1 MKQKTQTRRT
11 SRRSHRSFSESVNQ
25 PFIEHA
31 YELRRR
37 LYYIVISVVV
47 WGGAAYA
54 VQEHIVDI
62 LLAPARGE
70 KFIYTTP
77 GGGIDFLFKICIYS
91 GLIVSLPVI
100 VYNVLRFIEPL
111 ITRASKQFILWGSIV
126 SGLLAIAGIMFGYF
140 IGLPA
145 ALHFLTHQFTTV
157 QIKPLVTI
165 QSYLQ
170 FVIVYM
176 VGSAMLFQLPL
187 MLIFINRIKPLKPKR
202 LLHYERWVILV
213 AFVLSGLMNPTPNML
228 SQLLIAGPFILMYQ
242 VGILLIALINKRRK
256 VYFLHQQDLAVQ
268 ASRSARL
275 PVLKPVPFDPVPA
288 PIPIPIN
295 NNQAPAQQLPNQPT
309 LTAAA
314 SPVTV
319 TQPQP
324 VTFRTNRHP
333 QIRGTLYLKQRQ
345 GPIYKSD
352 IHSAGPIASFRSID
366 RLPNS
371 SV

>member
-1 MKQKTQTRRT
+1 MRQKTQTRRT
-11 SRRSHRSFSESVNQ
+11 SHHNAISESLNQ

-37 LYYIVISVVV
+37 LYYIGISVIF

-54 VQEHIVDI
+54 IQEHIVDI
-62 LLAPARGE
+62 LLKPARGE
-70 KFIYTTP
+70 SFIYTTP

-91 GLIVSLPVI
+91 GVIISLPII
-100 VYNVLRFIEPL
+100 VYNALRFIEPL
-111 ITRASKQFILWGSIV
+111 ITKASRRFILWGSAI
-126 SGLLAIAGIMFGYF
+126 SGLLAIAGMFFGYF

-187 MLIFINRIKPLKPKR
+187 MLVFINRIKPLKPRR
-202 LLHYERWVILV
+202 LLRYERWVILI
-213 AFVLSGLMNPTPNML
+213 AFILSGLMNPTPNMI

-242 VGILLIALINKRRK
+242 VGILLVAFINKHYK
-256 VYFLHQQDLAVQ
+256 VYYLHQQDIAVQ
-268 ASRSARL
+268 ASRNAKL
-275 PVLKPVPFDPVPA
+275 PVLKSVPFTPVSFTKPTVA
-288 PIPIPIN
+288 AFHIT
-295 NNQAPAQQLPNQPT
+295 QPT
-309 LTAAA
+309 GAYQPKAPLKLINKPMPFTPEPALRPR
-314 SPVTV
+314 PVT
-319 TQPQP
+319 
-324 VTFRTNRHP
+324 RN
-333 QIRGTLYLKQRQ
+333 TLYLKQRQ
-345 GPIYKSD
+345 RPVYSD
-352 IHSAGPIASFRSID
+352 IRIIRSMPALRPID

>member
-1 MKQKTQTRRT
+1 MRQKTQTRRT
-11 SRRSHRSFSESVNQ
+11 SRHSAFSESLNQ

-37 LYYIVISVVV
+37 LYYIGISVVL

-54 VQEHIVDI
+54 VQEHIVNI
-62 LLAPARGE
+62 LLKPAHGE
-70 KFIYTTP
+70 SFIYTTP

-91 GLIVSLPVI
+91 GLIFSLPVI
-100 VYNVLRFIEPL
+100 VYNALRFIEPL
-111 ITRASKQFILWGSIV
+111 ITKASRQFILWGSAV
-126 SGLLAIAGIMFGYF
+126 SGLLAVIGIVFGYY

-187 MLIFINRIKPLKPKR
+187 MLIFINRITPLKPKR
-202 LLHYERWVILV
+202 LLHYERWVILI
-213 AFVLSGLMNPTPNML
+213 AFVLSGLMNPTPNMI

-242 VGILLIALINKRRK
+242 VGILLVAFINKHRK

-268 ASRSARL
+268 ASRSAQL
-275 PVLKPVPFDPVPA
+275 PVLRPVPFEPVA
-288 PIPIPIN
+288 FTRPIIKSQVTQETSPIHK
-295 NNQAPAQQLPNQPT
+295 QAPQIKTAQIPT
-309 LTAAA
+309 SNSPAAFT
-314 SPVTV
+314 SERSRH
-319 TQPQP
+319 TQPA
-324 VTFRTNRHP
+324 VRS
-333 QIRGTLYLKQRQ
+333 TLYLKQRQ
-345 GPIYKSD
+345 RPVYSD
-352 IHSAGPIASFRSID
+352 IRTARPIPTLRSID
-366 RLPNS
+366 RLPSS